1 MPKMD
6 LSKYGI
12 KSVKEVL
19 YNPTYEVLY
28 NEETKPELEGY
39 EKGQVTELG
48 AINVMTGIYTG
59 RSPKDKYIVMDKNSK
74 DTVWWNT
81 PEYPNDNHP
90 MSEKVWKVVKK
101 TAQQELSGKRLF
113 VVDGFCG
120 THKDTRMKVRFIMEV
135 AWQAHF
141 VTNMFIKPTE
151 EELNAWYEAHKA
163 ELASQP
169 RVEVEYVAVAP
180 EGLVRP
186 ESVSAEAALKWY
198 EANKQRFRQPE
209 QVKVAH
215 ILVPLAENAPEAA
228 VKQAMEKAVRIRS
241 EAEKGDFAAAR
252 TYLDRAIARLKMRND
267 NPMDPEAIREKYGL
281 ENPRQLIEVKSL
293 MGDTSDNIPGVKG
306 IGEKTAM
313 TLVKNFGTLDS
324 VYDHLD
330 SPIIKPRQR
339 ENLLACRE
347 DAYLSHTLGTIRTDA
362 PIDTA
367 EGAYKVTEGNKP
379 AAVRLMQ
386 ELEIQTLITRFGL
399 DGIVP
404 EQDPDTLPEVDA
416 AIASLPAEPS
426 GHYLVAARPA
436 ILGKKSAVV
445 QPEAWYAVQGTT
457 VYPLSEEEL
466 VSLLDDP
473 KVTLDVFDSAPLYA
487 KAMAAG
493 SWGSSIV
500 WDGKLAAYL
509 LDASA
514 SHYLL
519 TTLATSYHARSAF
532 SCEEYP
538 DAGFLADLFA
548 KMKAEITENGED
560 DLYNNIEFPLAQV
573 LADMTRTGILVD
585 REGIEAFGVQL
596 RQELDQVLTR
606 IEMEAGTS
614 DFNPNSPKQLG
625 TLLFDTMGLHHG
637 KKTKNGW
644 STDAETLEKLR
655 DIPLVEDILQ
665 YRACQKLNSTYVEG
679 LLKVIGEDGRIHTR
693 FNQTEA
699 RTGRLSSDNP
709 NLQNIPIRTEMGSK
723 LRAYFVAKPGCVLV
737 DADYSQIELRILAHV
752 TGDAHMQEAFLSGAD
767 IHRSTAAKIYNI
779 RPEDVTPRLRSSA
792 KAINFGIM
800 YGKGAYSLSKD
811 IGVSVKE
818 AEAFL
823 QTYLATFPNIDGY
836 MEKTIAD
843 ARQCG
848 FVSTLFGRRRALPE
862 LNSNNHNI
870 RASGERMA
878 RNTPI
883 QGTAADVIK
892 LAMVRVWRR
901 LRDEKMESRLILT
914 VHDELIVEAPEAEA
928 EKAAQILR
936 EEMEGCVHYAVPL
949 STDVHTGKNWLE
961 AH

>member
-1 MPKMD
+1 MRLLVID
-6 LSKYGI
+6 GNSIANRAFYGI
-12 KSVKEVL
+12 KLLTTKDGRYTNAIYGFLNILLSLLKE
-19 YNPTYEVLY
+19 
-28 NEETKPELEGY
+28 
-39 EKGQVTELG
+39 
-48 AINVMTGIYTG
+48 
-59 RSPKDKYIVMDKNSK
+59 
-74 DTVWWNT
+74 
-81 PEYPNDNHP
+81 
-90 MSEKVWKVVKK
+90 
-101 TAQQELSGKRLF
+101 
-113 VVDGFCG
+113 C
-120 THKDTRMKVRFIMEV
+120 
-135 AWQAHF
+135 
-141 VTNMFIKPTE
+141 
-151 EELNAWYEAHKA
+151 
-163 ELASQP
+163 QP
-169 RVEVEYVAVAP
+169 DEVAVAFDLKAPTFRHKMYDGYKATRHAMP
-180 EGLVRP
+180 EELAQQMPVLKQLLADLGYRTVT
-186 ESVSAEAALKWY
+186 AEGW
-198 EANKQRFRQPE
+198 EADD
-209 QVKVAH
+209 
-215 ILVPLAENAPEAA
+215 ILGTL
-228 VKQAMEKAVRIRS
+228 
-241 EAEKGDFAAAR
+241 AAACAAR
-252 TYLDRAIARLKMRND
+252 KDDCFLATGDRDSLQLVSESTTVLLAATVMGRSKTVVMDEDAIQ
-267 NPMDPEAIREKYGL
+267 EKYGL
-281 ENPRQLIEVKSL
+281 APKQLIEVKSL

-306 IGEKTAM
+306 IGEKTALS
-313 TLVKNFGTLDS
+313 LVQTFGSLEG
-324 VYDHLD
+324 VYQNIDD
-330 SPIIKPRQR
+330 KRIKPKQR
-339 ENLLACRE
+339 EHLLE
-347 DAYLSHTLGTIRTDA
+347 DKPMAELSHTLGTIRTDA

-367 EGAYKVTEGNKP
+367 EGSYTVGEGNKP
-379 AAVRLMQ
+379 AAVRLLQ
-386 ELEIQTLITRFGL
+386 ELEIHSLIPRFGL
-399 DGIVP
+399 DGVAP
-404 EQDPDTLPEVDA
+404 EAAAEEQAVELPEA
-416 AIASLPAEPS
+416 ELTPLPLTPA

-436 ILGKKSAVV
+436 VTGKQGTRNVV
-445 QPEAWYAVQGTT
+445 LQPESWYAVQDTT
-457 VYPLSEEEL
+457 VYPLEDADL
-466 VSLLDDP
+466 LRLLDNAD
-473 KVTLDVFDSAPLYA
+473 VTLDVFNSAPLYA
-487 KAMAAG
+487 RAMAAG
-493 SWGSSIV
+493 GWGSSIR

-548 KMKAEITENGED
+548 RMKAEITENGED
-560 DLYNNIEFPLAQV
+560 ELYNNIEFPLAQV

-625 TLLFDTMGLHHG
+625 TLLFDTMGLRHG

-723 LRAYFVAKPGCVLV
+723 LRAYFVAKPGCMLV

-848 FVSTLFGRRRALPE
+848 YVSTLFGRRRALPE

>member
-1 MPKMD
+1 MRLLVIDGNSIANRAFYGIKLLTTKDGRYTNAIFGFLNIMNSLLRECEPDEVAVAFDLKHPTFRHEMYDGYKGTRHAMPDELAQQMPILKELLTDLGYRQVSAKGWEADDILGTLAAACEARRDDCFLATGDRDSLQLVSETTTVLLATSAMGRSKTETMD
-6 LSKYGI
+6 LDAIHEKYGI
-12 KSVKEVL
+12 E
-19 YNPTYEVLY
+19 
-28 NEETKPELEGY
+28 
-39 EKGQVTELG
+39 
-48 AINVMTGIYTG
+48 
-59 RSPKDKYIVMDKNSK
+59 PK
-74 DTVWWNT
+74 
-81 PEYPNDNHP
+81 
-90 MSEKVWKVVKK
+90 
-101 TAQQELSGKRLF
+101 
-113 VVDGFCG
+113 
-120 THKDTRMKVRFIMEV
+120 
-135 AWQAHF
+135 
-141 VTNMFIKPTE
+141 
-151 EELNAWYEAHKA
+151 
-163 ELASQP
+163 
-169 RVEVEYVAVAP
+169 
-180 EGLVRP
+180 
-186 ESVSAEAALKWY
+186 
-198 EANKQRFRQPE
+198 
-209 QVKVAH
+209 
-215 ILVPLAENAPEAA
+215 
-228 VKQAMEKAVRIRS
+228 
-241 EAEKGDFAAAR
+241 
-252 TYLDRAIARLKMRND
+252 
-267 NPMDPEAIREKYGL
+267 
-281 ENPRQLIEVKSL
+281 QLIEVKSL

-416 AIASLPAEPS
+416 AIVSLPAEPS

-436 ILGKKSAVV
+436 VLGKKSTVV
-445 QPEAWYAVQGTT
+445 QPEAWYAVQDTT

-487 KAMAAG
+487 RAMAAG

-560 DLYNNIEFPLAQV
+560 ELYNNIEFPLAQV

-625 TLLFDTMGLHHG
+625 TLLFDTMGLPHG

-848 FVSTLFGRRRALPE
+848 YVSTLFGRRRALPE

-901 LRDEKMESRLILT
+901 LRNEKMESRLILT

-936 EEMEGCVHYAVPL
+936 EEMEGCVQYAVPL
-949 STDVHTGKNWLE
+949 STDVHAGKNWLE

>member
-1 MPKMD
+1 MRLLVID
-6 LSKYGI
+6 GNSIANRAFYGI
-12 KSVKEVL
+12 KLLTTKDGRYTNAIYGFLNILLSLLKE
-19 YNPTYEVLY
+19 
-28 NEETKPELEGY
+28 
-39 EKGQVTELG
+39 
-48 AINVMTGIYTG
+48 
-59 RSPKDKYIVMDKNSK
+59 
-74 DTVWWNT
+74 
-81 PEYPNDNHP
+81 
-90 MSEKVWKVVKK
+90 
-101 TAQQELSGKRLF
+101 
-113 VVDGFCG
+113 C
-120 THKDTRMKVRFIMEV
+120 
-135 AWQAHF
+135 
-141 VTNMFIKPTE
+141 
-151 EELNAWYEAHKA
+151 
-163 ELASQP
+163 QP
-169 RVEVEYVAVAP
+169 DEVAVAFDLKAPTFRHKMYDGYKATRHAMP
-180 EGLVRP
+180 EELAQQMPVLKQLLADLGYRTVT
-186 ESVSAEAALKWY
+186 AEGW
-198 EANKQRFRQPE
+198 EADD
-209 QVKVAH
+209 
-215 ILVPLAENAPEAA
+215 ILGTL
-228 VKQAMEKAVRIRS
+228 
-241 EAEKGDFAAAR
+241 AAACAAR
-252 TYLDRAIARLKMRND
+252 KDDCFLATGDRDSLQLVSESTTVLLAATVMGRSKTVVMDEDAIQ
-267 NPMDPEAIREKYGL
+267 EKYGL
-281 ENPRQLIEVKSL
+281 APKQLIEVKSL

-306 IGEKTAM
+306 IGEKTALS
-313 TLVKNFGTLDS
+313 LVQAFGSLEG
-324 VYDHLD
+324 VYQNIDD
-330 SPIIKPRQR
+330 KRIKPKQR
-339 ENLLACRE
+339 EHLLE
-347 DAYLSHTLGTIRTDA
+347 DKPMAELSHTLGTIRTDA

-367 EGAYKVTEGNKP
+367 EGSYTVGEGNKP
-379 AAVRLMQ
+379 AAVRLLQ
-386 ELEIQTLITRFGL
+386 ELEIHSLIPRFGL
-399 DGIVP
+399 DGVAP
-404 EQDPDTLPEVDA
+404 EAAAEEQAVELPEADL
-416 AIASLPAEPS
+416 ASLPLTPA

-436 ILGKKSAVV
+436 VTGKQGTRNVV
-445 QPEAWYAVQGTT
+445 LQPESWYAVQDAT
-457 VYPLSEEEL
+457 VYPLEDADL
-466 VSLLDDP
+466 VRLLDNAD
-473 KVTLDVFDSAPLYA
+473 VTLDVFNSAPLYA

-493 SWGSSIV
+493 GWGSSIV

-514 SHYLL
+514 SKYQISELIP
-519 TTLATSYHARSAF
+519 AYKAAAAF
-532 SCEEYP
+532 TCTDYP
-538 DAGFLADLFA
+538 DAERLADLFA
-548 KMKAEITENGED
+548 RMKAEITACGED
-560 DLYNNIEFPLAQV
+560 ALYNEIEFPLAQV
-573 LADMTRTGILVD
+573 LADMTRTGVLVD
-585 REGIEAFGVQL
+585 KDGIEQFGVKL
-596 RQELDQVLTR
+596 REELEQVLTR
-606 IEMEAGTS
+606 IHMETGSAT
-614 DFNPNSPKQLG
+614 FNPNSPKQLG
-625 TLLFDTMGLHHG
+625 EMLFDTMGLPHG
-637 KKTKNGW
+637 KKTQRGW
-644 STDAETLEKLR
+644 STDAETLESLR
-655 DIPLVEDILQ
+655 EYPLVEDVLQ
-665 YRACQKLNSTYVEG
+665 YRAYQKLNSTYVEG

-848 FVSTLFGRRRALPE
+848 YVSTLFGRRRALPE

-901 LRDEKMESRLILT
+901 LRNEKMESRLILT

>member
-1 MPKMD
+1 MRLLVIDGNSIANRAFYGIKLLTTKDGRYTNAIFGFLNIMNSLLRECEPDEVAVAFDLKHPTFRHEMYDGYKGTRHAMPDELAQQMPILKELLTDLGYRQVSAKGWEADDILGTLAAACEARSDDCFLATGDRDSLQLVSETTTVLLATSAMGRSKTETMD
-6 LSKYGI
+6 LDAIHEKYGI
-12 KSVKEVL
+12 E
-19 YNPTYEVLY
+19 
-28 NEETKPELEGY
+28 
-39 EKGQVTELG
+39 
-48 AINVMTGIYTG
+48 
-59 RSPKDKYIVMDKNSK
+59 PK
-74 DTVWWNT
+74 
-81 PEYPNDNHP
+81 
-90 MSEKVWKVVKK
+90 
-101 TAQQELSGKRLF
+101 
-113 VVDGFCG
+113 
-120 THKDTRMKVRFIMEV
+120 
-135 AWQAHF
+135 
-141 VTNMFIKPTE
+141 
-151 EELNAWYEAHKA
+151 
-163 ELASQP
+163 
-169 RVEVEYVAVAP
+169 
-180 EGLVRP
+180 
-186 ESVSAEAALKWY
+186 
-198 EANKQRFRQPE
+198 
-209 QVKVAH
+209 
-215 ILVPLAENAPEAA
+215 
-228 VKQAMEKAVRIRS
+228 
-241 EAEKGDFAAAR
+241 
-252 TYLDRAIARLKMRND
+252 
-267 NPMDPEAIREKYGL
+267 
-281 ENPRQLIEVKSL
+281 QLIEVKSL

-416 AIASLPAEPS
+416 AIATLPAEPS
-426 GHYLVAARPA
+426 GHYLLAARPA
-436 ILGKKSAVV
+436 VLGKKSVIV
-445 QPEAWYAVQGTT
+445 QPEAWYAVQDTT

-473 KVTLDVFDSAPLYA
+473 RVTLDVFDSAPLYA
-487 KAMAAG
+487 RAMAAG

-548 KMKAEITENGED
+548 RMKAEITENGED

-625 TLLFDTMGLHHG
+625 TLLFDTMGLPHG

-848 FVSTLFGRRRALPE
+848 YVSTLFGRRRALPE

>member
-1 MPKMD
+1 MRLLVIDGNSIANRAFYGIKLLTTKDGRYTNAIFGFLNIMNSLLRECEPDEVAVAFDLKHPTFRHEMYDGYKGTRHAMPDELAQQMPILKELLTDLGYRQVSAKGWEADDILGTLAAACEARSDDCFLATGDRDSLQLVSETTTVLLATSAMGRSKTETMD
-6 LSKYGI
+6 LDAIHEKYGI
-12 KSVKEVL
+12 E
-19 YNPTYEVLY
+19 
-28 NEETKPELEGY
+28 
-39 EKGQVTELG
+39 
-48 AINVMTGIYTG
+48 
-59 RSPKDKYIVMDKNSK
+59 PK
-74 DTVWWNT
+74 
-81 PEYPNDNHP
+81 
-90 MSEKVWKVVKK
+90 
-101 TAQQELSGKRLF
+101 
-113 VVDGFCG
+113 
-120 THKDTRMKVRFIMEV
+120 
-135 AWQAHF
+135 
-141 VTNMFIKPTE
+141 
-151 EELNAWYEAHKA
+151 
-163 ELASQP
+163 
-169 RVEVEYVAVAP
+169 
-180 EGLVRP
+180 
-186 ESVSAEAALKWY
+186 
-198 EANKQRFRQPE
+198 
-209 QVKVAH
+209 
-215 ILVPLAENAPEAA
+215 
-228 VKQAMEKAVRIRS
+228 
-241 EAEKGDFAAAR
+241 
-252 TYLDRAIARLKMRND
+252 
-267 NPMDPEAIREKYGL
+267 
-281 ENPRQLIEVKSL
+281 QLIEVKSL

-347 DAYLSHTLGTIRTDA
+347 DAYLSRTLGTIRTDA

-436 ILGKKSAVV
+436 VLGKKSVIV
-445 QPEAWYAVQGTT
+445 QPEAWYAVQDTT

-487 KAMAAG
+487 RAMAAG

-548 KMKAEITENGED
+548 RMKAEITENGED

-573 LADMTRTGILVD
+573 LADMTRIGILVD

-625 TLLFDTMGLHHG
+625 TLLFDTMGLPHG

-823 QTYLATFPNIDGY
+823 QTYLATFPNINGY

-848 FVSTLFGRRRALPE
+848 YVSTLFGRRRALPE